1 MFFKKLRDFFAAKPS
16 SATVEDAPKA
26 VESELIAPSD
36 LVQNHLVRQQLL
48 AEIEQMTEKARAR
61 QQDPSYWHNVGYVQ
75 AGAVSFAKG
84 VVLEVSVDLPH
95 AEYREAIRQPFKR
108 KIQAYWNDDDADPD
122 GYGLGTLYGI
132 LEAADLRNGA
142 DWVHED
148 RG

>member
-1 MFFKKLRDFFAAKPS
+1 MFLQKIRQIFAAKLSKQPKV
-16 SATVEDAPKA
+16 VEAQPQ
-26 VESELIAPSD
+26 ESELITPSD

-61 QQDPSYWHNVGYVQ
+61 QQDPSYWRNVGYVQ

-142 DWVHED
+142 DWVREN
-148 RG
+148 